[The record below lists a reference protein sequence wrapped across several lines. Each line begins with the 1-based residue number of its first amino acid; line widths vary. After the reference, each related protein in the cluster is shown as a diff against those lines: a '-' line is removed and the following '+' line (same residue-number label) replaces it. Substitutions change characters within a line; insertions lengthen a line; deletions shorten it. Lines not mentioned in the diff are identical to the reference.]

1 MSAPWWRWRRRRT
14 RAEDSR
20 ALETWQPDDSEPA
33 EIYARA
39 LLRRAEIT
47 EDYFV
52 AQEISKNP
60 SATPGKSPAGRIE
73 FAIPY
78 DGHEYFTR
86 AAKADVAHQTRS
98 AQPGGSAVIGHLL
111 LKDHAATDL
120 RQRLDLGDRYGSIP
134 IEVPVG
140 NGAPDESDPLTADQW
155 ICTTT
160 YDFEPNEAAVLP
172 ARLEINLFDPD
183 SLDLPPTDLRIFDLH
198 TDEARQGINDSIAKI
213 VRHVS
218 FKDELVLQ
226 IVVHAS
232 LPAHAEF
239 DRPWPRIAR
248 VAIHWPTITSLDAL
262 RLEIPTE
269 RPRLG
274 VPLQLTKAPF
284 RYNPVRGCIEWGGVR
299 MFATDEKAE
308 APDKKPHGTGKD
320 EKRGE
325 DEKSGTGGKQGKDET
340 PGTGTGETPQET
352 EKPGEIAVPGG
363 EGGEKEKPKEAT
375 QDRASEN
382 EARPGASVIR
392 RYQSMPM
399 LLAIRYPGELYKQ
412 PTLMATAEVAVPNY
426 LMSGM
431 SARLYDATGY
441 YLKDPLRLTT
451 RIHAAAQL
459 QLDDA
464 FAMRDRS
471 PSQHL
476 FFDEVIPEEIRITDI
491 RTALEDRGFAVEKVW
506 PPGDG
511 SQYDEEA
518 ETDSWLLVAHRK
530 VGPDDMVLWVLT
542 EGEHS
547 GTDRDRVLPGGGVMH
562 KTWLPSGEL
571 RIVIRGSLPGDS
583 KGRLTHEMNVLHGM
597 LWERYGRLRQRR

>member
-1 MSAPWWRWRRRRT
+1 MSAPWWRWPRKRAH
-14 RAEDSR
+14 AEDSQT
-20 ALETWQPDDSEPA
+20 LEPWQPDGSEPA

-39 LLRRAEIT
+39 LLSRAEIT

-52 AQEISKNP
+52 TQEISKNP
-60 SATPGKSPAGRIE
+60 LAAPGRSPAGRIE
-73 FAIPY
+73 LAVPY

-98 AQPGGSAVIGHLL
+98 GQPGSAVIGHLL
-111 LKDHAATDL
+111 VKDHAATDL

-140 NGAPDESDPLTADQW
+140 NGAPDELDQFTADQW
-155 ICTTT
+155 ICTAA

-172 ARLEINLFDPD
+172 ARLEIDLFDPD
-183 SLDLPPTDLRIFDLH
+183 SLDLPPTDLRIFEFD

-218 FKDELVLQ
+218 FKDELILQ

-239 DRPWPRIAR
+239 DRPRPRVAR
-248 VAIHWPTITSLDAL
+248 VAIDWPTITSLDAL
-262 RLEIPTE
+262 RLEIPKE
-269 RPRLG
+269 RPRVG
-274 VPLQLTKAPF
+274 VPLQLRKAPF
-284 RYNPVRGCIEWGGVR
+284 HYNPVHGCIEWGGVP

-308 APDKKPHGTGKD
+308 APDKKPHGAGKD
-320 EKRGE
+320 EEPGSDDKPGN
-325 DEKSGTGGKQGKDET
+325 DET
-340 PGTGTGETPQET
+340 PGKDGKPQEA
-352 EKPGEIAVPGG
+352 EKPGEVAIPAG
-363 EGGEKEKPKEAT
+363 EAKEKEKPKDGT

-382 EARPGASVIR
+382 EARPVASVVR

-412 PTLMATAEVAVPNY
+412 PGLMATAEVLVPNY

-441 YLKDPLRLTT
+441 YLRDPLRLTT
-451 RIHAAAQL
+451 RIHATAKL

-476 FFDEVIPEEIRITDI
+476 FFDEVIPENVRITDI
-491 RTALEDRGFAVEKVW
+491 TTALEDRGFAVEKVW
-506 PPGDG
+506 PRGDG
-511 SQYDEEA
+511 PEHDEGT

-530 VGPDDMVLWVLT
+530 VGPDDMVLWVLA
-542 EGEHS
+542 EGTHS
-547 GTDRDRVLPGGGVMH
+547 GTDRDRVLPGGGVLH
-562 KTWLPSGEL
+562 KTWLPSGAL